1 MTLLIEFLNE
11 EVDLDTIDDWQR
23 DGTITLRERAEYQP
37 NGNPAFF
44 LKWWELPAYKRQLPM
59 MPEGEDIL
67 YTYRYDMRD
76 GHAAREGLYKAEG
89 IEEMS
94 VQHGLDSRDGA
105 KVSRVM
111 IASRDLRKIVPAYEN
126 LRAGRLE
133 PKEAWKSASSTEP
146 PKDKKSEGSGQLV
159 LPTMAA
165 RATTPAAA

>member
-11 EVDLDTIDDWQR
+11 RVDLDTIDDWQR

-76 GHAAREGLYKAEG
+76 GHAAREGLYEAEG

-111 IASRDLRKIVPAYEN
+111 IASRDLPKIVPTYED
-126 LRAGRLE
+126 LRAGRLT
-133 PKEAWKSASSTEP
+133 PKEPWSSASSSEP
-146 PKDKKSEGSGQLV
+146 PKEGKREGSGPIA
-159 LPTMAA
+159 LPPTAA
-165 RATTPAAA
+165 TAPTPAAA